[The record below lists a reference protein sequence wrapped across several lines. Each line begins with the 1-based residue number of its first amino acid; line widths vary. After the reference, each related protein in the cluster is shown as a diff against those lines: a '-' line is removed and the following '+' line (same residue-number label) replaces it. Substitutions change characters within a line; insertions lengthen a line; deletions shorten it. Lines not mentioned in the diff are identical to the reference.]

1 MANQT
6 WRGESRLLNWAAGLR
21 RASAESNHRRVAF
34 RSAEPIHRLL
44 HQGRPRLNAASD
56 LCGQFVE
63 TLGPKYAGRA
73 LVRYRKHRRHG
84 EMEAR
89 LKGDGLIYDSKAAIE
104 LLELAAH
111 ERKATV
117 YREIGCVIVVGA
129 EELSEGSFNERR
141 LACAG
146 TFGRCGQPRGHF
158 F

>member
-1 MANQT
+1 
-6 WRGESRLLNWAAGLR
+6 
-21 RASAESNHRRVAF
+21 
-34 RSAEPIHRLL
+34 
-44 HQGRPRLNAASD
+44 
-56 LCGQFVE
+56 
-63 TLGPKYAGRA
+63 
-73 LVRYRKHRRHG
+73 
-84 EMEAR
+84 MEAC

-117 YREIGCVIVVGA
+117 YREIVGGIVCT
-129 EELSEGSFNERR
+129 EKLSEGSFNERR

>member
-1 MANQT
+1 MSNQT

-63 TLGPKYAGRA
+63 TLGPKHAGSP
-73 LVRYRKHRRHG
+73 LVRCRKHRCHG

-104 LLELAAH
+104 LLQLAAH

-117 YREIGCVIVVGA
+117 YREIVGGIVCT
-129 EELSEGSFNERR
+129 EKLSEGSFNERR

-146 TFGRCGQPRGHF
+146 MFGRCGQPRGHF